1 MLLRVFVLAIAMLFV
16 TPSTDASADIGL
28 TTVES
33 VAAATPADTTPP
45 ADTINDFFPE
55 SRSLGDCL
63 SSVPRPG
70 CGSKAQGGWRQTL
83 VFGLLVGGLAFI
95 TWRIV
100 VQSRKARA

>member
-1 MLLRVFVLAIAMLFV
+1 MLFV